1 MFYEVTDKNDWL
13 THFKSLIVPRP
24 IGWISSKNNNGQI
37 NLAPYSFFNAIA
49 TIPPMVVIGPGGY
62 SKSGNNKDTLLNI
75 KNNPEFVC
83 NFVNWDVKD
92 IMNESSYSFDNNES
106 EVEKLNIETE
116 DSNMVSIPRVK
127 LSPAHFECTLF
138 KIIDLPSDSRGNP
151 NHLIIGNIIGIN
163 ISDKIIKN
171 DRIDIG
177 ELKPISRMGY
187 DEYALINTIFSMKR
201 PK

>member
-1 MFYEVTDKNDWL
+1 MFYEVTEKNDWL

-24 IGWISSKNNNGQI
+24 IGWISSKNNDGQI

-83 NFVNWDVKD
+83 NFVSWDVKD

-106 EVEKLNIETE
+106 EIEKLNIETE
-116 DSNMVSIPRVK
+116 NSTMVSIPRVK

-138 KIIDLPSDSRGNP
+138 KIIDLPSDSKGNP
-151 NHLIIGNIIGIN
+151 NHLIIGNIVGIN

>member
-13 THFKSLIVPRP
+13 IHFKSLIVPRP
-24 IGWISSKNNNGQI
+24 IGWISSKNNDGKI

-83 NFVNWDVKD
+83 NFVSWDVKD
-92 IMNESSYSFDNNES
+92 IMNETSYSFDNNES
-106 EVEKLNIETE
+106 EIEKLSIEIE
-116 DSNMVSIPRVK
+116 DSNLVSIPRVK

-138 KIIDLPSDSRGNP
+138 KIIDLPYDSKGNP

-163 ISDKIIKN
+163 VSDKIIKN
-171 DRIDIG
+171 DRVDIG

>member
-49 TIPPMVVIGPGGY
+49 TNPPMVVIGPGGY

-83 NFVNWDVKD
+83 NFVSWDVKD
-92 IMNESSYSFDNNES
+92 IMNDSSYSFDNNES

-187 DEYALINTIFSMKR
+187 DEYALINTIFSMKTR
-201 PK
+201 

>member
-1 MFYEVTDKNDWL
+1 MFYGVTDKNDWL

-83 NFVNWDVKD
+83 NFVSWDVKD

-106 EVEKLNIETE
+106 EIEKLNIETE
-116 DSNMVSIPRVK
+116 NSTMVSIPRVK

-138 KIIDLPSDSRGNP
+138 KIIDLPSDSKGNP

>member
-13 THFKSLIVPRP
+13 THFKSLIVTRP

-83 NFVNWDVKD
+83 NFVSWDVKD

>member
-49 TIPPMVVIGPGGY
+49 TNPPMVVIGPGGY

-83 NFVNWDVKD
+83 NFVSWDVKD

-138 KIIDLPSDSRGNP
+138 KIIDLPYDSRGNP

>member
-1 MFYEVTDKNDWL
+1 MFYGVTEKNDWL

-24 IGWISSKNNNGQI
+24 IGWISSKNNDGQI

-83 NFVNWDVKD
+83 NFVSWDVKD

-106 EVEKLNIETE
+106 EIEKLNIETE
-116 DSNMVSIPRVK
+116 NSTMVSIPRVK

-138 KIIDLPSDSRGNP
+138 KIIDLPSDSKGNP

>member
-83 NFVNWDVKD
+83 NFVSWDVKD

-106 EVEKLNIETE
+106 EIEKLNIETE
-116 DSNMVSIPRVK
+116 DSTMVSIPRVK

-138 KIIDLPSDSRGNP
+138 KIIDLPSDSKGNP

>member
-49 TIPPMVVIGPGGY
+49 TNPPMVVIGPGGY

-83 NFVNWDVKD
+83 NFVSWDVKD

-187 DEYALINTIFSMKR
+187 DEYALINTILSMKS

>member
-24 IGWISSKNNNGQI
+24 IGWISSKNNDGQI

-83 NFVNWDVKD
+83 NFVSWDVKD

-106 EVEKLNIETE
+106 EIEKLNIETE
-116 DSNMVSIPRVK
+116 NSTMVSIPRVK

-138 KIIDLPSDSRGNP
+138 KIIDLPSDSKGNP

>member
-49 TIPPMVVIGPGGY
+49 TITPMVVIGPGGY

-83 NFVNWDVKD
+83 NFVSWDVKD

>member
-1 MFYEVTDKNDWL
+1 MFYEVTNKNDWL

-49 TIPPMVVIGPGGY
+49 TNPPMVVVGPGGY

-83 NFVNWDVKD
+83 NFVSWDVKD

-151 NHLIIGNIIGIN
+151 NHLIIGNIIGVN

>member
-1 MFYEVTDKNDWL
+1 MFYEVTEKNDWL

-24 IGWISSKNNNGQI
+24 IGWISSKNNDGQI

-83 NFVNWDVKD
+83 NFVSWDVKD

-106 EVEKLNIETE
+106 EIEKLNIETE
-116 DSNMVSIPRVK
+116 NSTMVSIPRVK

-138 KIIDLPSDSRGNP
+138 KIIDLPSDSKGNP

-171 DRIDIG
+171 NMIDIG

>member
-24 IGWISSKNNNGQI
+24 IGWISSKNNNGQT

-83 NFVNWDVKD
+83 NFVSWDVKD

-106 EVEKLNIETE
+106 EIEKLNIETE
-116 DSNMVSIPRVK
+116 NATMVSIPRVK

-138 KIIDLPSDSRGNP
+138 KIIDLPSDSKGNP

>member
-1 MFYEVTDKNDWL
+1 MFYEVTEKNDWL

-24 IGWISSKNNNGQI
+24 IGWISSKINDGQI

-83 NFVNWDVKD
+83 NFVSWDVKD

-106 EVEKLNIETE
+106 EIEKLNIETE
-116 DSNMVSIPRVK
+116 NSTMVSIPRVK

-138 KIIDLPSDSRGNP
+138 KIIDLPSDSKGNP

>member
-49 TIPPMVVIGPGGY
+49 TIPPMVVIGSGGY

-83 NFVNWDVKD
+83 NFVSWDVKD

-106 EVEKLNIETE
+106 EIEKLNIETE
-116 DSNMVSIPRVK
+116 NSTMVSIPRVK

-138 KIIDLPSDSRGNP
+138 KIIDLPSDSKGNP

>member
-24 IGWISSKNNNGQI
+24 IGWISSKNNDGQI

-49 TIPPMVVIGPGGY
+49 TVPPMVVIGSGGY

-83 NFVNWDVKD
+83 NFVSWDVKD

-106 EVEKLNIETE
+106 EIEKLNIETE
-116 DSNMVSIPRVK
+116 NSTMVSIPRVK

-138 KIIDLPSDSRGNP
+138 KIIDLPSDSKGNP

>member
-49 TIPPMVVIGPGGY
+49 TIPPMVVIGPGWY

-83 NFVNWDVKD
+83 NFVSWDVKD

-106 EVEKLNIETE
+106 EIEKLNIDTE
-116 DSNMVSIPRVK
+116 KSTMVSIPRVK

-138 KIIDLPSDSRGNP
+138 KIIDLPSDSKGNP

>member
-1 MFYEVTDKNDWL
+1 MFYQVTDKNDWL

-24 IGWISSKNNNGQI
+24 IGWISSKNNEGQI

-83 NFVNWDVKD
+83 NFVSWDVKD

-106 EVEKLNIETE
+106 EIEKLNIETE
-116 DSNMVSIPRVK
+116 DSTMVSIPRVK

-138 KIIDLPSDSRGNP
+138 KIIDLPSDSKGNP

-163 ISDKIIKN
+163 VSDKIIKN
-171 DRIDIG
+171 NRIDIG

>member
-24 IGWISSKNNNGQI
+24 IGWISSKNNEGQI

-83 NFVNWDVKD
+83 NFVSWDVKD

-106 EVEKLNIETE
+106 EIEKLNIETE
-116 DSNMVSIPRVK
+116 DSTMVSIPRVK

-138 KIIDLPSDSRGNP
+138 KIIDLPSDSKGNP

-187 DEYALINTIFSMKR
+187 DEYALINTIFTMKR

>member
-1 MFYEVTDKNDWL
+1 MFYEVTEKNDWL

-24 IGWISSKNNNGQI
+24 IGWISSKNNDGQI

-83 NFVNWDVKD
+83 NFVSWDVKD

-106 EVEKLNIETE
+106 EIEKLNIETE
-116 DSNMVSIPRVK
+116 NSTMVSIPRVK

-138 KIIDLPSDSRGNP
+138 KIIDLPSDSKGNP

-187 DEYALINTIFSMKR
+187 DDYALINTIFSMKR

>member
-24 IGWISSKNNNGQI
+24 IGWISSKNNEGQI

-83 NFVNWDVKD
+83 NFVRWDVKD

-116 DSNMVSIPRVK
+116 DSTMVSIPRVK

-138 KIIDLPSDSRGNP
+138 KIIDLPSDSKGNP

>member
-24 IGWISSKNNNGQI
+24 IGWISSKNNEGQI

-83 NFVNWDVKD
+83 NFVSWDVKD

-106 EVEKLNIETE
+106 EIEKLNIETE
-116 DSNMVSIPRVK
+116 DSTMVSIPRVK

-138 KIIDLPSDSRGNP
+138 KIIDLPSDSKGNP

-187 DEYALINTIFSMKR
+187 DDYALINTIFSMKR

>member
-49 TIPPMVVIGPGGY
+49 TNPPMVVIGPGGY

-83 NFVNWDVKD
+83 NFVSWDVKD

-163 ISDKIIKN
+163 ISDKIIKK

>member
-49 TIPPMVVIGPGGY
+49 TNPPMVVIGPGGY

-83 NFVNWDVKD
+83 NFVSWDVKD

-138 KIIDLPSDSRGNP
+138 EIIDLPSDSRGNP

>member
-24 IGWISSKNNNGQI
+24 IGWISSKNNEGQI

-83 NFVNWDVKD
+83 NFVSWDVKD

-106 EVEKLNIETE
+106 EIEKLNIETE
-116 DSNMVSIPRVK
+116 DSTIVSIPRVK

-138 KIIDLPSDSRGNP
+138 KIIDLPSDSKGNP

>member
-13 THFKSLIVPRP
+13 IHFKSLIVPRP
-24 IGWISSKNNNGQI
+24 IGWISSKNNEGKI

-83 NFVNWDVKD
+83 NFVSWDVKD
-92 IMNESSYSFDNNES
+92 IMNETSYSFDNNES
-106 EVEKLNIETE
+106 EIEKLSIEIE
-116 DSNMVSIPRVK
+116 DSNLVSIPRVK

-138 KIIDLPSDSRGNP
+138 KIIDLPSDSKGNP

-163 ISDKIIKN
+163 VSDKIIKN
-171 DRIDIG
+171 DRVDIG

>member
-24 IGWISSKNNNGQI
+24 IGWISSKNNEGQI

-83 NFVNWDVKD
+83 NFVSWDVKD

-106 EVEKLNIETE
+106 EIEKLNIETE
-116 DSNMVSIPRVK
+116 NSTMVSIPRVK

-138 KIIDLPSDSRGNP
+138 KIIDLPSDSKGNP

-171 DRIDIG
+171 NRIDIG

>member
-24 IGWISSKNNNGQI
+24 IGWICSIYINGQI

-83 NFVNWDVKD
+83 NFVSWDVKD

>member
-1 MFYEVTDKNDWL
+1 MFYEVTEKNDWL

-24 IGWISSKNNNGQI
+24 IGWISSKNNDGQI

-83 NFVNWDVKD
+83 NLVSWDVKD

-106 EVEKLNIETE
+106 EIEKLNIETE
-116 DSNMVSIPRVK
+116 NSTMVSIPRVK

-138 KIIDLPSDSRGNP
+138 KIIDLPSDSKGNP

-171 DRIDIG
+171 NRIDIG

>member
-1 MFYEVTDKNDWL
+1 MFYEVTEKNDWL

-24 IGWISSKNNNGQI
+24 IGWISSKNNDGQI

-83 NFVNWDVKD
+83 NFVSWNVKD

-106 EVEKLNIETE
+106 EIEKLNIETE
-116 DSNMVSIPRVK
+116 NSTMVSIPRVK

-138 KIIDLPSDSRGNP
+138 KIIDLPSDSKGNP

-171 DRIDIG
+171 NRIDIG

>member
-49 TIPPMVVIGPGGY
+49 TNPPMVVIGPGGY

-83 NFVNWDVKD
+83 NFVSWDVKD

-116 DSNMVSIPRVK
+116 DSNMVSNPRVK

>member
-24 IGWISSKNNNGQI
+24 IGWISSKNNEGQI

-83 NFVNWDVKD
+83 NFVSWDVKD

-106 EVEKLNIETE
+106 EIEKLNIETE
-116 DSNMVSIPRVK
+116 DSTMVSIPRVK

>member
-1 MFYEVTDKNDWL
+1 MFYEVTDKNDRL

-75 KNNPEFVC
+75 KNNTEFVC
-83 NFVNWDVKD
+83 NFVSWDVKD

-106 EVEKLNIETE
+106 EIEKLNIETE
-116 DSNMVSIPRVK
+116 NSTMVSIPRVK

-138 KIIDLPSDSRGNP
+138 KIIDLPSDSKGNP

>member
-83 NFVNWDVKD
+83 NFVSWDVKD

-106 EVEKLNIETE
+106 EIEKLNIETE
-116 DSNMVSIPRVK
+116 NSTMVSIPRVK

-138 KIIDLPSDSRGNP
+138 KIIDLPSDSKGNP

-163 ISDKIIKN
+163 ISDNIIKN

-187 DEYALINTIFSMKR
+187 DDYALINTIFSMKR

>member
-83 NFVNWDVKD
+83 NFVSWDVKD

-106 EVEKLNIETE
+106 EIEKLNIEIE
-116 DSNMVSIPRVK
+116 DSTMVSIPRVK

-138 KIIDLPSDSRGNP
+138 KIIDLPSDSKGNP
-151 NHLIIGNIIGIN
+151 NHLIIGNIVGIN

>member
-1 MFYEVTDKNDWL
+1 MFYEVTEKNDWL

-24 IGWISSKNNNGQI
+24 IGWISSKNNDGQI

-83 NFVNWDVKD
+83 NFVSWDVKD

-106 EVEKLNIETE
+106 EIEKLNIETE
-116 DSNMVSIPRVK
+116 NSTMVSIPRVK

-138 KIIDLPSDSRGNP
+138 KIIDLPSDSKGNP

-171 DRIDIG
+171 NRIDIS

>member
-83 NFVNWDVKD
+83 NFVSWDVKD

-106 EVEKLNIETE
+106 EIEKLNIETE
-116 DSNMVSIPRVK
+116 NSTMVSIPRVK

-138 KIIDLPSDSRGNP
+138 KIIDLPSDSKGNP

-187 DEYALINTIFSMKR
+187 DDYALINTIFSMKR

>member
-24 IGWISSKNNNGQI
+24 IGWISSKNNEGQI

-83 NFVNWDVKD
+83 NFVSWDVKD

-106 EVEKLNIETE
+106 EIEKLNIEIE
-116 DSNMVSIPRVK
+116 DSTMVSIPRVK

-138 KIIDLPSDSRGNP
+138 KIIDLPSDSKGNP
-151 NHLIIGNIIGIN
+151 NHLIIGNIVGIN

-187 DEYALINTIFSMKR
+187 DEYALINTIFTMKR